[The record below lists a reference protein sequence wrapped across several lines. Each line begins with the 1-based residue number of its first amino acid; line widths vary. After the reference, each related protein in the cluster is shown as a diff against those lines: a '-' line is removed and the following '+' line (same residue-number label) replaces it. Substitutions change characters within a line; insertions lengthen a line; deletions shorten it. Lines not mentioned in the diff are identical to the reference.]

1 MRLLKVI
8 LLIILFSVNPVL
20 ATTNEYDLEEIYNS
34 SLKIVSD
41 TPVEV
46 QENTNYLLLDK
57 DNFKVISVDKDN
69 INLYPSYMH
78 IGYDVNGS
86 FIINSINDSYIGDIL
101 FENDFNEL
109 IDDIVEMPR
118 NVNEYHT
125 RNFEDRLT
133 IWLPIIIVYLL
144 IASLIGYILYQIS
157 K

>member
-86 FIINSINDSYIGDIL
+86 FIINSVNESYIGDIL
-101 FENDFNEL
+101 FENDFTKL

-133 IWLPIIIVYLL
+133 IWLPIIIIYLL